1 MPAVLFFSI
10 EIAMTMTEQLNAL
23 GSILAQGSLHSLF
36 QPIICLSE
44 RRILGY
50 EALSRGPSN
59 SPLHSPV
66 ALFSVASHAGRLS
79 ELEIACRESACRRF
93 SEQKLPGKL
102 FLNISPE
109 SLMETAHQPGRT
121 LQLLR
126 DFGIPPSQV
135 VIELTEQTPTDDFDL
150 LQTALHHYRDMGF
163 AIALDDLGAGYSS
176 LRLWSELRPD
186 YVKIDRHFIDGIHQ
200 DALKREFVGSIL
212 QIARASRAQVIA
224 EGIELP
230 EELAV
235 LTEMG
240 VDLVQGYLLCR
251 PQEQPPQEA
260 RLMLPK
266 QDNAN
271 LALSEEGSDLSA
283 LLNEQPAVDQDTATA
298 LVLESF
304 RRQANLN
311 SLAVL
316 DGRGHPVGIVH
327 RHSLSDA
334 LLKPFATDLF
344 ARKPISRLMSD
355 DFLAVELSQSLQQVS
370 RLLTS
375 RARQRIEE
383 DFIITLNGD
392 YLGLGRV
399 IDVLKLI
406 TELKIQQA
414 RYANPLTLLPGNV
427 PIQQCLTRLLQ
438 QRRESVI
445 CYVDIDSFKPFN
457 DIYGYGRGD
466 EVLLC
471 LAQCLN
477 DRVDPSRDFVGH
489 IGGDDFFTGAGP
501 AGLAQ
506 AAQPVIGRFPHPM
519 PALLSHR
526 THRRRLLRGVEP
538 PGRAPGVRLVV
549 AVDRCG
555 AFVSTGLWTTGC
567 QPVGGAGLTGQA
579 PRQGC
584 GRLQH
589 SCHRQHGQRAAAA
602 LSLGGFR
609 VLVFEHS
616 HHFRGM
622 PGCRRHTI
630 GWPTETPQALHTL
643 KEAGTRQ
650 AAGALA
656 DDQRAAQWLLGLG
669 VQCGQV
675 FKGRGQRLHR
685 RRGELQALQQRAVG
699 QQMALAA
706 RLVQFVE

>member
-1 MPAVLFFSI
+1 
-10 EIAMTMTEQLNAL
+10 MTTTEQLSAL
-23 GSILAQGSLHSLF
+23 SSILTQSGLHSLF
-36 QPIICLSE
+36 QPIIRLSE

-66 ALFSVASHAGRLS
+66 ALFAVALQAGRLS
-79 ELEIACRESACRRF
+79 ELEIACRQNACRRF
-93 SEQKLPGKL
+93 NEQQLPGKL
-102 FLNISPE
+102 FLNVSPE
-109 SLMETAHQPGRT
+109 SLLEAAHQPGRT
-121 LQLLR
+121 LQLLQ

-135 VIELTEQTPTDDFDL
+135 VIELTEQTPTDDFEL
-150 LQTALHHYRDMGF
+150 LQTALHHYRAMGF
-163 AIALDDLGAGYSS
+163 SIALDDLGAGYSS

-212 QIARASRAQVIA
+212 QIAKASRAQVIA

-251 PQEQPPQEA
+251 PQEHPPRDA
-260 RLMLPK
+260 RTLMPRH
-266 QDNAN
+266 DSAAV
-271 LALSEEGSDLSA
+271 ALNDEGSDLSA
-283 LLNEQPAVDQDTATA
+283 LLNDQPAVGRHTPTAT
-298 LVLESF
+298 VLEAF

-316 DGRGHPVGIVH
+316 DEHGQPCGIVH
-327 RHSLSDA
+327 RHSLSDV

-344 ARKPISRLMSD
+344 ARKPISRLMND
-355 DFLAVELSQSLQQVS
+355 DFLAVEMSQSLQQVS
-370 RLLTS
+370 RLITS

-383 DFIITLNGD
+383 DFIITLNGS

-438 QRRESVI
+438 QQRESVI

-489 IGGDDFFTGAGP
+489 IGGDDF
-501 AGLAQ
+501 LL
-506 AAQPVIGRFPHPM
+506 VIGPEDWRKRLNQLLDDFQSQCRRFYRTEHLEAGCFIAPNRQGVRQEFP
-519 PALLSHR
+519 LLS
-526 THRRRLLRGVEP
+526 LSIGVVHLHPQVCGQLDASQLAEMASQAKHHAKNVQGYSVYLIDSLTVPEP
-538 PGRAPGVRLVV
+538 E
-549 AVDRCG
+549 G
-555 AFVSTGLWTTGC
+555 AWML
-567 QPVGGAGLTGQA
+567 
-579 PRQGC
+579 
-584 GRLQH
+584 
-589 SCHRQHGQRAAAA
+589 GQR
-602 LSLGGFR
+602 
-609 VLVFEHS
+609 
-616 HHFRGM
+616 
-622 PGCRRHTI
+622 
-630 GWPTETPQALHTL
+630 
-643 KEAGTRQ
+643 
-650 AAGALA
+650 
-656 DDQRAAQWLLGLG
+656 
-669 VQCGQV
+669 
-675 FKGRGQRLHR
+675 
-685 RRGELQALQQRAVG
+685 
-699 QQMALAA
+699 
-706 RLVQFVE
+706 